1 MTERLKVMKD
11 NKNIGKLPKILAPA
25 GNLEKLVMAVEY
37 GADEVF
43 FAGKTMGLRAGS
55 KNFSSEDLEK
65 GIEYCHKHGVKSNIT
80 VNIVPHENDLN
91 GFEDYLKYLQKIGA
105 DALIASDAGVID
117 IIKQTTP
124 DMRVH
129 LSTQANT
136 TNSSAANFWYKQ
148 GVKRIVL
155 ARELSFDEIEEIIKN
170 TPKDLEFEA
179 FVHGAMCI
187 SYSGRCLLSSFMTGR
202 YSNKGDCAQ
211 PCRWK
216 YNIVE
221 EKRPGEYFPIE
232 ENDEGTFIFN
242 SKDLCMVEYMQKFI
256 DLGISALK
264 IEGRMKSEYY
274 TANAVRAYKN
284 ALLEVDKYGTKADLQ
299 YWKEELEKASYRD
312 YTYGFYL
319 GNPYETAQLYT
330 SSSYIR
336 TYDVVAIVKD
346 YDKATQIAT
355 LEQRN
360 KFNEG
365 DLLEVFGPAGRH
377 FEIIAK
383 EMKNEKGERIDSAP
397 HAQEIIH
404 MKIEKE
410 LAPYYII
417 RKKK

>member
-1 MTERLKVMKD
+1 MTPQSGVRNGGIM
-11 NKNIGKLPKILAPA
+11 LPKILAPA
-25 GNLEKLVMAVEY
+25 GNLEKLIMAVEY

-55 KNFSSEDLEK
+55 KNFDSDDLEK
-65 GIEYCHKHGVKSNIT
+65 GIEYCHKHGVNSNIT
-80 VNIVPHENDLN
+80 VNIVPHENDLK
-91 GFEDYLKYLQKIGA
+91 GFEEYLKYLQKIGA

-124 DMRVH
+124 DMKIH

-155 ARELSFDEIEEIIKN
+155 ARELSFTEIEEMIKN

-221 EKRPGEYFPIE
+221 EKRPGEYFPME

-256 DLGISALK
+256 DLGITALK

-274 TANAVRAYKN
+274 TANAVKAYKN
-284 ALLEVDKYGTKADLQ
+284 ALLEVKKYGEKADLQ

-319 GNPYETAQLYT
+319 GNPYENGQLYT

-336 TYDVVAIVKD
+336 TYDVVAIVRD
-346 YDKATQIAT
+346 YDKATQTAT

-365 DLLEVFGPAGRH
+365 DILEAFGPVGRH
-377 FEIIAK
+377 FEIVANDMRNI
-383 EMKNEKGERIDSAP
+383 KGEKIDSAP
-397 HAQEIIH
+397 HPQELIQ

-410 LAPYYII
+410 VAPYYII
-417 RKKK
+417 RKRKDS

>member
-1 MTERLKVMKD
+1 MIPQSGVRNGGIM
-11 NKNIGKLPKILAPA
+11 LPKILAPA
-25 GNLEKLVMAVEY
+25 GNLEKLIMAVEY

-55 KNFSSEDLEK
+55 KNFDSDDLEK
-65 GIEYCHKHGVKSNIT
+65 GIEYCHKHGVNSNIT
-80 VNIVPHENDLN
+80 VNIVPHENDLK
-91 GFEDYLKYLQKIGA
+91 GFEEYLKYLQKIGA

-124 DMRVH
+124 DMKIH

-155 ARELSFDEIEEIIKN
+155 ARELSFTEIEEMIKN

-256 DLGISALK
+256 DLGITALK

-274 TANAVRAYKN
+274 TANAVKAYKN
-284 ALLEVDKYGTKADLQ
+284 ALLEVKKYGEKADLQ

-319 GNPYETAQLYT
+319 GNPYENGQLYT

-336 TYDVVAIVKD
+336 TYDVVAIVRD
-346 YDKATQIAT
+346 YDKATQTAT

-365 DLLEVFGPAGRH
+365 DILEAFGPVGRH
-377 FEIIAK
+377 FEIVANDMRNI
-383 EMKNEKGERIDSAP
+383 KGEKIDSAP
-397 HAQEIIH
+397 HPQELIQ

-410 LAPYYII
+410 VAPYYII
-417 RKKK
+417 RKRKDS

>member
-1 MTERLKVMKD
+1 M
-11 NKNIGKLPKILAPA
+11 LPKILAPA
-25 GNLEKLVMAVEY
+25 GNLEKLIMAVQY

-43 FAGKTMGLRAGS
+43 FAGKSMGLRAGS
-55 KNFSSEDLEK
+55 KNFNSDDLEK
-65 GIEYCHKHGVKSNIT
+65 GIEYCHKHGVNANIT
-80 VNIVPHENDLN
+80 VNIVPHNEDLK
-91 GFEDYLKYLQKIGA
+91 GFEDYLKYLEKIGA
-105 DALIASDAGVID
+105 NALIASDAGVID

-124 DMRVH
+124 DMKIH

-155 ARELSFDEIEEIIKN
+155 ARELTFVEIEEMIKN

-187 SYSGRCLLSSFMTGR
+187 SYSGRCLLSSFMNGR
-202 YSNKGDCAQ
+202 YSNKGDCSQA
-211 PCRWK
+211 CRWK
-216 YNIVE
+216 YNVVE

-242 SKDLCMVEYMQKFI
+242 SKDLCMIEYMQKFI
-256 DLGISALK
+256 DLGITALK

-274 TANAVRAYKN
+274 TANAVKAYKN
-284 ALLEVDKYGTKADLQ
+284 ALLEVAKYGEKADLQ
-299 YWKEELEKASYRD
+299 YWKEELEKASHRD

-319 GNPYETAQLYT
+319 GNPYETGQLYT

-336 TYDVVAIVKD
+336 TYDVVAIVRD

-355 LEQRN
+355 VEQRN

-365 DLLEVFGPAGRH
+365 DVLEVSGPVGRH
-377 FEIIAK
+377 FEIVAK
-383 EMKNEKGERIDSAP
+383 DMRNKKGEIIDSAP
-397 HAQEIIH
+397 HPQELIQ
-404 MKIEKE
+404 MKIEHE
-410 LAPYYII
+410 VAPYYII
-417 RKKK
+417 RKRKDA

>member
-1 MTERLKVMKD
+1 M
-11 NKNIGKLPKILAPA
+11 NKLPKILAPA
-25 GNLEKLVMAVEY
+25 GNLEKLIMAVNY

-43 FAGKTMGLRAGS
+43 FAGKSMGLRAGS
-55 KNFSSEDLEK
+55 KNFSSDELEK
-65 GIEYCHKHGVKSNIT
+65 GIEYCHKHGVKANIT
-80 VNIVPHENDLN
+80 VNIVPHEFDLV

-124 DMRVH
+124 DMKIH

-136 TNSSAANFWYKQ
+136 TNSSAENFWYKQ

-155 ARELSFDEIEEIIKN
+155 SRELSFTEIEEIIKN
-170 TPKDLEFEA
+170 TPDDLEFEA

-211 PCRWK
+211 ACRWK
-216 YNIVE
+216 YNLVE
-221 EKRPGEYFPIE
+221 EKRPGEYYPIE
-232 ENDEGTFIFN
+232 ENEEGTFIFN

-256 DLGISALK
+256 DLGITALK

-284 ALLEVDKYGTKADLQ
+284 ALLEVSKYGDKADLQ
-299 YWKEELEKASYRD
+299 YWKAELEKASYRD

-336 TYDVVAIVKD
+336 NYDVVAIVKD
-346 YDKATQIAT
+346 YDKATQIAI

-360 KFNEG
+360 KFSEG
-365 DLLEVFGPAGRH
+365 DLLEVFGPIGKH
-377 FEIIAK
+377 SEIIAK
-383 EMKNEKGERIDSAP
+383 DMRNAKGEKIDSAP
-397 HAQEIIH
+397 HAQEIIT
-404 MKIEKE
+404 MKVEQE